1 MLVNSNGNNSRNIN
15 DDGCFKRLFDRLTKR
30 GYQTLATFDDEGIY
44 DDDDL
49 VRMVEEEE
57 DDANVRQLRVENAD
71 LKEEMA
77 TMIEELHDLRRQ
89 LRED

>member
-1 MLVNSNGNNSRNIN
+1 VGV
-15 DDGCFKRLFDRLTKR
+15 D
-30 GYQTLATFDDEGIY
+30 
-44 DDDDL
+44 
-49 VRMVEEEE
+49 EEEE